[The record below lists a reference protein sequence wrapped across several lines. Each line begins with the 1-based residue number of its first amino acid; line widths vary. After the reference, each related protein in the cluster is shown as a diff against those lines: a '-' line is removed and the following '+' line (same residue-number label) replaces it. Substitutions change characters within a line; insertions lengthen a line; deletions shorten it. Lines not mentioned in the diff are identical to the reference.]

1 MAYTW
6 DYSDVISATAA
17 NYTKSLDQTTLEFA
31 MNNAIKKMWLAYD
44 WRGTVVKLP
53 PFWLVPGEQDY
64 GSPTY
69 SIPSDFYGLRETYL
83 VWVGSSPIPIRSY
96 IPVVENLEKTSL
108 QGAPGTIC
116 YRAAAQKFRV
126 HPAPTLGMA
135 APNYLIDGTYKK
147 RPCRWTRAALA
158 SRLLWDDEYFD
169 IFVQA
174 YVWAVLRLSG
184 QTKAAMEQDVIF
196 KQALYEGTQS
206 ENLELGEPSIHPGEA
221 LAINN
226 NSYGGSWGVGG
237 IY

>member
-1 MAYTW
+1 MAFSF
-6 DYSDVISATAA
+6 DFNDVISASTA
-17 NYTKSLDQTTLEFA
+17 NYTKSLDQTVQEYA
-31 MNNAIKKMWLAYD
+31 MNSAIKKMWLAYD

-69 SIPSDFYGLRETYL
+69 SIPSDFYGLREVYL
-83 VWVGSSPIPIRSY
+83 VWVGGTNIPLRKY
-96 IPVVENLEKTSL
+96 LPVVENLEKTHL
-108 QGAPGTIC
+108 EGAPQVIC

-126 HPAPTLGMA
+126 HPGPTLGMS

-184 QTKAAMEQDVIF
+184 QTKAAAEQDQVF
-196 KQALYEGTQS
+196 RQALMEGTQS
-206 ENLELGEPSIHPGEA
+206 ENLELGEPSIHPSEGIA
-221 LAINN
+221 LNN
-226 NSYGGSWGVGG
+226 NSWGSGWGYGG
-237 IY
+237 IL